1 LGTHTHVPTL
11 DTRVLPKGT
20 AYVSDVGMTGP
31 SGGMQGLHPR
41 SATPWMGNRLPTK
54 GKLELVGMCSLA
66 IRRLFPNSKLAL
78 IRSWDTYA
86 LWPLEKGR
94 WFPV

>member
-1 LGTHTHVPTL
+1 MGTHTHVPTL

-66 IRRLFPNSKLAL
+66 IRRLFPNSKLAPPFRIFTCICIDTP
-78 IRSWDTYA
+78 IR
-86 LWPLEKGR
+86 KGLG
-94 WFPV
+94 